1 MALNRKRLVYFE
13 RWFDPIAEQILG
25 AQDDIELTRLA
36 YADPESETW
45 PPWKPP
51 SATRSA
57 PAPNCSAPW
66 FADAALLARCPNML
80 AMSSAG
86 AGYDVIDV
94 DACNRSG
101 VIVVNQSGTNSE
113 PVAEHAMAL
122 MLALTKRVGQSHRAM
137 LKGAANDRMTLSGN
151 NIKGKTVGIVGIGQ
165 IGRLTAKYAAAFDM
179 RVLACDPYLSEQQ
192 VAERGAQKVDFATLL
207 AESDFVTV
215 HCPRNS
221 ETVGM
226 FDAAAFAR
234 MKPNAYFINTARG
247 KIHQE
252 AALLHA
258 LTTGRIAGAGI
269 DVFDVEPP
277 PPDHPLLHL
286 DTVMATPHI
295 AGATV
300 ETMHDMS
307 KAAAEQWIALLRGR
321 GAATLGQ
328 PRGLAA
334 LFRPVRAD
342 HRLPPRPDR
351 PSPHLTPPAPRRQ
364 LIATPLTLQRAPPR
378 LRHRRH

>member
-13 RWFDPIAEQILG
+13 RWFDPIAEQILD

-36 YADPESETW
+36 YADPDTDNWPALETAVGYQV
-45 PPWKPP
+45 
-51 SATRSA
+51 SARTELLE
-57 PAPNCSAPW
+57 PW
-66 FADAALLARCPNML
+66 FGDTALLARCPNML

-94 DACNRSG
+94 DACNAAG

-122 MLALTKRVGQSHRAM
+122 MLALTKRVGYSHRAM
-137 LKGAANDRMTLSGN
+137 LKGTADDRMVLSGN

-179 RVLACDPYLSEQQ
+179 RVLACDPYLSDRQ
-192 VAERGAQKVDFATLL
+192 VADRGARKVDFPTLL
-207 AESDFVTV
+207 AESDFITI

-226 FDAAAFAR
+226 FGAEAFAR

-247 KIHQE
+247 KIHDE
-252 AALLHA
+252 SALLGA
-258 LTTGRIAGAGI
+258 LTERRIAGAGI

-277 PPDHPLLHL
+277 APDHPLLHL

-300 ETMHDMS
+300 ETMYDMS

-321 GAATLGQ
+321 
-328 PRGLAA
+328 
-334 LFRPVRAD
+334 V
-342 HRLPPRPDR
+342 
-351 PSPHLTPPAPRRQ
+351 
-364 LIATPLTLQRAPPR
+364 PPR
-378 LRHRRH
+378 LVNPEIWPRYSERFERIIGFRPDPLET